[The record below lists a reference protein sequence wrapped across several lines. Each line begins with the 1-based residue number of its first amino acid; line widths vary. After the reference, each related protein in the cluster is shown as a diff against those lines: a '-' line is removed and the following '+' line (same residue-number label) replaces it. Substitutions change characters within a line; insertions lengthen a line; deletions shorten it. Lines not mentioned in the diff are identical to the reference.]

1 MTKPRVHVE
10 SYSEGSMTQEQN
22 DPVIDE
28 VREVRR
34 RISARFDNDPARLVA
49 YYMKQQERHR
59 ERLIDPLKATEP
71 TDQSAA

>member
-1 MTKPRVHVE
+1 
-10 SYSEGSMTQEQN
+10 
-22 DPVIDE
+22 VIDE

-49 YYMKQQERHR
+49 YYMKLQERHR